1 MKTVGRTFPA
11 KKPTPMRE
19 PQGSAGTEAAKAS
32 GAEPK
37 PKTPKKG
44 T

>member
-11 KKPTPMRE
+11 KKPAPMRE
-19 PQGSAGTEAAKAS
+19 PQGSAGREAAKIS
-32 GAEPK
+32 EREPK
-37 PKTPKKG
+37 LKTPKKG